1 MSKKTHYLAHNLAP
15 VGGRVARTCLFS
27 KDRFALSDSAA
38 SSGSH
43 KYHPENHQHLQI
55 ANALARAR
63 APAKMNPNIPGAIR
77 LAVGDGDVDAVR
89 SWLAAGGDAF
99 VNDVVTTVDGHSEL
113 LFLATTSRA
122 NRGSAMAQLLLDFGA
137 RPAVINV
144 IKAIGNDNMETV
156 RLLLARGA
164 DVRER
169 YGTWTALHFVTLAG
183 ELRSWTL
190 RHGQRM
196 ADQGDCFRVL
206 LDSGASVH
214 AVKEASLETPLMLA
228 AEKGFTSPVALKL
241 LLKYGSDVD
250 AVDAQGL
257 TAEDHARAALGLP
270 VWHDPH
276 APTRLSEHSCGLWR
290 GTGVVEGSLAILG
303 STHHKANRNHP

>member
-1 MSKKTHYLAHNLAP
+1 
-15 VGGRVARTCLFS
+15 
-27 KDRFALSDSAA
+27 
-38 SSGSH
+38 
-43 KYHPENHQHLQI
+43 
-55 ANALARAR
+55 
-63 APAKMNPNIPGAIR
+63 MNPNIPGAIR

-99 VNDVVTTVDGHSEL
+99 VNDVVATVDGHSEL
-113 LFLATTSRA
+113 LYLATTSRA

-144 IKAIGNDNMETV
+144 IKAIGSDNMETV

-164 DVRER
+164 DMRER

-196 ADQGDCFRVL
+196 ADQGECFRLL
-206 LDSGASVH
+206 LDAGASVH

-250 AVDAQGL
+250 AVDAQGF

-290 GTGVVEGSLAILG
+290 GAGVVEGSLAILRDFRAAG
-303 STHHKANRNHP
+303 KDWKRYANEPRKQLLVLRRLVERGRAAPPDGTLARVQGLPDVLFWKVLAFWRSDRDV